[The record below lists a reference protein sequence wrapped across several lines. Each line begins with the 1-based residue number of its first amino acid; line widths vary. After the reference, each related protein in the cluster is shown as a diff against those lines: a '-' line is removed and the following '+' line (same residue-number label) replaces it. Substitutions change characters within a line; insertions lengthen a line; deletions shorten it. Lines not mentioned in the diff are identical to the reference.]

1 MPYLFDYVE
10 HELATFNQKPFG
22 PVDAAVLSQACMID
36 GAGVVPEP
44 SALPSLIDRAV
55 TLLAP
60 DSRGVTFANL
70 MRSELFEGMFTGLV
84 PDDIRRLLM
93 ALAASPR
100 YRDLRLCGYRS
111 VFDEASR
118 TQFAATTFTWRNAFS
133 FVGFRGTDVSATG
146 WRENFDMAYMDEVP
160 AQGLAREYLE
170 HMASRLPGELHV
182 GGHSKGGNLALYAAL
197 TCGAGVRERVSRVW
211 CLDAPG
217 FRAGRFRAE
226 DYERLGLRAGAGD
239 EDSTANA
246 GTPRADGA
254 PAVNFAANAGAAAM
268 RGDDASTVNAAPSRT
283 CKIERIIPQDSLV
296 GMLLDC
302 PVPARVVRSNAR
314 GIMQH
319 SVFTWEIANDLSDFV
334 EAEHL
339 GEGSQALHDVL
350 AEWLAGMDD
359 ERCKQV
365 VDALF
370 AAIGASGARDARDVF
385 LGGKPFPQLVSD
397 AARNLDEASRDVL
410 GAALGDLAAIA
421 ARRAG
426 RDLVATIFGE

>member
-60 DSRGVTFANL
+60 DFRGVTFANL

-111 VFDEASR
+111 VFDEASH

-146 WRENFDMAYMDEVP
+146 WRENFDMTYRDEVP
-160 AQGLAREYLE
+160 AQKLAREYLE
-170 HMASRLPGELHV
+170 HMAPRLPGELHV

-197 TCGAGVRERVSRVW
+197 TCSAGACERISRVW

-217 FRAGRFRAE
+217 FRAGRFAAE
-226 DYERLGLRAGAGD
+226 DFTRLALRAGAGGD
-239 EDSTANA
+239 
-246 GTPRADGA
+246 
-254 PAVNFAANAGAAAM
+254 GAAA
-268 RGDDASTVNAAPSRT
+268 GEGSAVGSDAAVCAVPPRA
-283 CKIERIIPQDSLV
+283 CKVERIIPQDSLV
-296 GMLLDC
+296 GMLLEC
-302 PVPARVVRSNAR
+302 PVPARVVRSNVQ
-314 GIMQH
+314 GLMQH
-319 SVFTWEIANDLSDFV
+319 SVFTWEIADDRSDFV
-334 EAEHL
+334 DAERL

-350 AEWLAGMDD
+350 AEWLGGMDD
-359 ERCKQV
+359 ERCEQV

-370 AAIGASGARDARDVF
+370 AALGASGARDARDVF
-385 LGGKPFPQLVSD
+385 LGGKAFPQLASD
-397 AARNLDEASRDVL
+397 AVRNLDEASRDVL
-410 GAALGDLAAIA
+410 GTALGDLAAIA

-426 RDLVATIFGE
+426 RDLVAAIFGE

>member
-10 HELATFNQKPFG
+10 HELAAFNQKPFG

-197 TCGAGVRERVSRVW
+197 TCSAGACERISRVW

-217 FRAGRFRAE
+217 FRAGRFAAE
-226 DYERLGLRAGAGD
+226 DFTRLALRAGAGGD
-239 EDSTANA
+239 
-246 GTPRADGA
+246 
-254 PAVNFAANAGAAAM
+254 GAAAGEGSAVGSDTSARAM
-268 RGDDASTVNAAPSRT
+268 PPRARKV
-283 CKIERIIPQDSLV
+283 ERIIPQDSLV
-296 GMLLDC
+296 GMLLEC
-302 PVPARVVRSNAR
+302 PVPARVVRSNVQ
-314 GIMQH
+314 GLMQH
-319 SVFTWEIANDLSDFV
+319 SVFTWEIADDRSDFV
-334 EAEHL
+334 DAERL

-350 AEWLAGMDD
+350 AEWLGGMDD
-359 ERCKQV
+359 ERCEQV

-370 AAIGASGARDARDVF
+370 AALGASGARDARDVF
-385 LGGKPFPQLVSD
+385 LGGKAFPQLASD
-397 AARNLDEASRDVL
+397 AVRNLDEASRDVL
-410 GAALGDLAAIA
+410 GTALGDLAAIA

-426 RDLVATIFGE
+426 RDLVAAIFGE

>member
-1 MPYLFDYVE
+1 MPYLFDYLE
-10 HELATFNQKPFG
+10 HELATFDQKPFC

-44 SALPSLIDRAV
+44 SALPALIDRAL

-60 DSRGVTFANL
+60 DARGATFASL
-70 MRSELFEGMFTGLV
+70 MRSELFDGMFTGLV

-100 YRDLRLCGYRS
+100 FRDLRLRGYRS
-111 VFDEASR
+111 VFDEASH

-146 WRENFDMAYMDEVP
+146 WRENFDMTYKDEVP
-160 AQGLAREYLE
+160 AQKLAREYLE
-170 HMASRLPGELHV
+170 HMAPRLSGELHV

-197 TCGAGVRERVSRVW
+197 TCSAETRERIGRVW

-217 FRAGRFRAE
+217 FRAGRFKAE
-226 DYERLGLRAGAGD
+226 DFARLG
-239 EDSTANA
+239 SYVT
-246 GTPRADGA
+246 
-254 PAVNFAANAGAAAM
+254 
-268 RGDDASTVNAAPSRT
+268 
-283 CKIERIIPQDSLV
+283 RIIPQDSLV
-296 GMLLDC
+296 GVLLDC
-302 PVPARVVRSNAR
+302 PAPARVVRSNVQ

-319 SVFTWEIANDLSDFV
+319 SVFTWEIADDLSDFV
-334 EAEHL
+334 EAERL

-350 AEWLAGMDD
+350 AEWLASMDD
-359 ERCKQV
+359 ERCERV

-370 AAIGASGARDARDVF
+370 AALGASGARDARDVF

-410 GAALGDLAAIA
+410 GAALGELAAIA
-421 ARRAG
+421 ARRVG
-426 RDLVATIFGE
+426 RDLAAAIFGE

>member
-146 WRENFDMAYMDEVP
+146 WRENFDMTYKDEVP
-160 AQGLAREYLE
+160 AQKLAREYLE
-170 HMASRLPGELHV
+170 YMAPRLSGELHV

-197 TCGAGVRERVSRVW
+197 TCSAEVCERIGHVW

-217 FRAGRFRAE
+217 FRAGRFKAE
-226 DYERLGLRAGAGD
+226 DFARLG
-239 EDSTANA
+239 SC
-246 GTPRADGA
+246 
-254 PAVNFAANAGAAAM
+254 VM
-268 RGDDASTVNAAPSRT
+268 
-283 CKIERIIPQDSLV
+283 RIIPQDSLV
-296 GMLLDC
+296 GMLLEC
-302 PVPARVVRSNAR
+302 PVPARVVRSNVQ
-314 GIMQH
+314 GLMQH
-319 SVFTWEIANDLSDFV
+319 SVFTWEIADDRSDFV
-334 EAEHL
+334 DAGRL

-350 AEWLAGMDD
+350 AEWLGGMDD
-359 ERCKQV
+359 ERCEQV

-370 AAIGASGARDARDVF
+370 AALGASGARDARDVF
-385 LGGKPFPQLVSD
+385 LGGKAFPQLASD
-397 AARNLDEASRDVL
+397 AVRNLDEASRDVL
-410 GAALGDLAAIA
+410 GTALGDLAAIA

-426 RDLVATIFGE
+426 RDLAAAIFGE

>member
-146 WRENFDMAYMDEVP
+146 WRENFDMTYKDEVP
-160 AQGLAREYLE
+160 AQKLAREYLE
-170 HMASRLPGELHV
+170 YMAPRLSGELHV

-197 TCGAGVRERVSRVW
+197 TCSAEVCERIGHVW

-217 FRAGRFRAE
+217 FRAGRFKAE
-226 DYERLGLRAGAGD
+226 DFARLG
-239 EDSTANA
+239 SC
-246 GTPRADGA
+246 
-254 PAVNFAANAGAAAM
+254 VM
-268 RGDDASTVNAAPSRT
+268 
-283 CKIERIIPQDSLV
+283 RIIPQDSLV
-296 GMLLDC
+296 GMLLEC
-302 PVPARVVRSNAR
+302 PVPARVVRSNVQ
-314 GIMQH
+314 GLMQH
-319 SVFTWEIANDLSDFV
+319 SVFTWEIADDRSDFV
-334 EAEHL
+334 DAGRL

-350 AEWLAGMDD
+350 AEWLGGMDD
-359 ERCKQV
+359 ERCEQV

-370 AAIGASGARDARDVF
+370 AALGASGARDARDVF
-385 LGGKPFPQLVSD
+385 LGGKAFPQLASD
-397 AARNLDEASRDVL
+397 AVRNLDEASRDVL
-410 GAALGDLAAIA
+410 GTALGDLAAIA

-426 RDLVATIFGE
+426 RLLAAAIFGE

>member
-70 MRSELFEGMFTGLV
+70 MRSELFDGMFTGLV

-100 YRDLRLCGYRS
+100 FRDLRLCGYRS
-111 VFDEASR
+111 VFDEASHA
-118 TQFAATTFTWRNAFS
+118 QFAAITFTWRNAFS

-146 WRENFDMAYMDEVP
+146 WRENFDMTYKDEVP
-160 AQGLAREYLE
+160 AQKLAREYLE
-170 HMASRLPGELHV
+170 YMAPRLSGELHV

-197 TCGAGVRERVSRVW
+197 TCSAEVCERIGHVW

-217 FRAGRFRAE
+217 FRAGRFKAE
-226 DYERLGLRAGAGD
+226 DFARLG
-239 EDSTANA
+239 SC
-246 GTPRADGA
+246 
-254 PAVNFAANAGAAAM
+254 VM
-268 RGDDASTVNAAPSRT
+268 
-283 CKIERIIPQDSLV
+283 RIIPQDSLV
-296 GMLLDC
+296 GVLLDC
-302 PVPARVVRSNAR
+302 PVPARVVRSNAQ

-319 SVFTWEIANDLSDFV
+319 SVFTWEISDDLSDFV
-334 EAEHL
+334 EAERL

-370 AAIGASGARDARDVF
+370 AALGASGARDARDVF

-410 GAALGDLAAIA
+410 GAALADLAAIA

-426 RDLVATIFGE
+426 RDLAAAIFGE

>member
-146 WRENFDMAYMDEVP
+146 WRENFDMTYRDEVP

-197 TCGAGVRERVSRVW
+197 TCSAGACERISRVW

-217 FRAGRFRAE
+217 FRAGRFAAE
-226 DYERLGLRAGAGD
+226 DFTRLALRAGAGGD
-239 EDSTANA
+239 GAAVGEGSAVGSDAA
-246 GTPRADGA
+246 ACAVPPRA
-254 PAVNFAANAGAAAM
+254 
-268 RGDDASTVNAAPSRT
+268 
-283 CKIERIIPQDSLV
+283 CKVERIIPQDSLV
-296 GMLLDC
+296 GMLLEC
-302 PVPARVVRSNAR
+302 PVPARVVRSNVQ
-314 GIMQH
+314 GLMQH
-319 SVFTWEIANDLSDFV
+319 SVFTWEIAGDRSDFV
-334 EAEHL
+334 DAGRL

-350 AEWLAGMDD
+350 AEWLGGMDD
-359 ERCKQV
+359 ERCEQV

-370 AAIGASGARDARDVF
+370 AALGASGARDARDVF
-385 LGGKPFPQLVSD
+385 LGGKAFPQLASD
-397 AARNLDEASRDVL
+397 AVRNLDEASRDVL
-410 GAALGDLAAIA
+410 GTALGDLAAIA

-426 RDLVATIFGE
+426 RDLVAAIFGE

>member
-197 TCGAGVRERVSRVW
+197 TCSAGACERISRVW

-217 FRAGRFRAE
+217 FRAGRFAAE
-226 DYERLGLRAGAGD
+226 DFTRLGLRAGAGD
-239 EDSTANA
+239 EDSAANA
-246 GTPRADGA
+246 GTLRA
-254 PAVNFAANAGAAAM
+254 
-268 RGDDASTVNAAPSRT
+268 

-296 GMLLDC
+296 GVLLEC
-302 PVPARVVRSNAR
+302 PVPARVVRSNAQ
-314 GIMQH
+314 GLMQH
-319 SVFTWEIANDLSDFV
+319 SVFTWEISDDRSDFV
-334 EAEHL
+334 EAERL

-350 AEWLAGMDD
+350 AEWLASMDD
-359 ERCKQV
+359 ERCEQV

-370 AAIGASGARDARDVF
+370 AALGASGARDARDVF
-385 LGGKPFPQLVSD
+385 LGGKPFPRLVSD
-397 AARNLDEASRDVL
+397 AARNLDEESRDVL
-410 GAALGDLAAIA
+410 GAVLGDLAAIA
-421 ARRAG
+421 ARRVG
-426 RDLVATIFGE
+426 RDLAAAIFGE

>member
-197 TCGAGVRERVSRVW
+197 TCSAGACERISRVW

-217 FRAGRFRAE
+217 FRAGRFKAE
-226 DYERLGLRAGAGD
+226 DFARLG
-239 EDSTANA
+239 SC
-246 GTPRADGA
+246 
-254 PAVNFAANAGAAAM
+254 VM
-268 RGDDASTVNAAPSRT
+268 
-283 CKIERIIPQDSLV
+283 RIIPQDSLV
-296 GMLLDC
+296 GVLLDC
-302 PVPARVVRSNAR
+302 PVPARVVRSNAQ

-319 SVFTWEIANDLSDFV
+319 SVFTWEIADDLSDFV
-334 EAEHL
+334 EAERL

-370 AAIGASGARDARDVF
+370 AALGASGARDARDVF

-410 GAALGDLAAIA
+410 GAALADLAAIA

-426 RDLVATIFGE
+426 RDLAAAIFGE

>member
-1 MPYLFDYVE
+1 MPYLFDCVK

-197 TCGAGVRERVSRVW
+197 TCSADARERIGRVW

-217 FRAGRFRAE
+217 FRAGRFKAE
-226 DYERLGLRAGAGD
+226 DFARLGLRAGAGD
-239 EDSTANA
+239 EDPAANA
-246 GTPRADGA
+246 GTLRA
-254 PAVNFAANAGAAAM
+254 
-268 RGDDASTVNAAPSRT
+268 

-296 GMLLDC
+296 GVLLEC
-302 PVPARVVRSNAR
+302 PVPARVVRSNAQ
-314 GIMQH
+314 GLMQH
-319 SVFTWEIANDLSDFV
+319 SVFTWEISDDRSDFV
-334 EAEHL
+334 EAERL

-350 AEWLAGMDD
+350 AEWLASMDD
-359 ERCKQV
+359 ERCEQV

-370 AAIGASGARDARDVF
+370 AALGASGARDARDVF

-397 AARNLDEASRDVL
+397 AARNLDEESRDVL
-410 GAALGDLAAIA
+410 GAVLGDLAAIA
-421 ARRAG
+421 ARRVG
-426 RDLVATIFGE
+426 RDLAAAIFGE

>member
-70 MRSELFEGMFTGLV
+70 MRSELFDGMVTGLV

-100 YRDLRLCGYRS
+100 FRDLRLCGYRS
-111 VFDEASR
+111 VFDEASH
-118 TQFAATTFTWRNAFS
+118 TQFAAITFTWRNAFS

-146 WRENFDMAYMDEVP
+146 WRENFDMTYKDEVP
-160 AQGLAREYLE
+160 AQKLAREYLE
-170 HMASRLPGELHV
+170 YMAPRLSGELHV

-197 TCGAGVRERVSRVW
+197 TCSAEVCERIGHVW

-217 FRAGRFRAE
+217 FRAGRFKAE
-226 DYERLGLRAGAGD
+226 DFARLG
-239 EDSTANA
+239 SC
-246 GTPRADGA
+246 
-254 PAVNFAANAGAAAM
+254 VM
-268 RGDDASTVNAAPSRT
+268 
-283 CKIERIIPQDSLV
+283 RIIPQDSLV
-296 GMLLDC
+296 GVLLDC
-302 PVPARVVRSNAR
+302 PVPARVVRSNAQ

-319 SVFTWEIANDLSDFV
+319 SVFTWEIADDLSDFV
-334 EAEHL
+334 EAERL

-370 AAIGASGARDARDVF
+370 AALGASGARDARDVF

-410 GAALGDLAAIA
+410 GAALADLAAIA

-426 RDLVATIFGE
+426 RDLAAAIFGE

>member
-100 YRDLRLCGYRS
+100 FRDLRLRGYRS

-197 TCGAGVRERVSRVW
+197 TCSAGAFERISRVW

-217 FRAGRFRAE
+217 FRAGRFKAE
-226 DYERLGLRAGAGD
+226 DFARLG
-239 EDSTANA
+239 SC
-246 GTPRADGA
+246 
-254 PAVNFAANAGAAAM
+254 VM
-268 RGDDASTVNAAPSRT
+268 
-283 CKIERIIPQDSLV
+283 RIIPQDSLV
-296 GMLLDC
+296 GVLLDC
-302 PVPARVVRSNAR
+302 PVPARVVRSNAQ

-319 SVFTWEIANDLSDFV
+319 SVFTWEIADDLSDFV
-334 EAEHL
+334 EAERL

-370 AAIGASGARDARDVF
+370 AALGASGARDARDVF

-410 GAALGDLAAIA
+410 GAALADLAAIA

-426 RDLVATIFGE
+426 RDLAAAIFGE

>member
-10 HELATFNQKPFG
+10 HALATFDQKPFS

-44 SALPSLIDRAV
+44 SALPALIDRAL
-55 TLLAP
+55 TLFAP
-60 DSRGVTFANL
+60 DARGATFASL
-70 MRSELFEGMFTGLV
+70 MRSELFDGMFTGLV

-100 YRDLRLCGYRS
+100 FRDLRLCGYRS
-111 VFDEASR
+111 VLDEVSH

-146 WRENFDMAYMDEVP
+146 WRENFDMTYRDEVP
-160 AQGLAREYLE
+160 AQKLARDYLE
-170 HMASRLPGELHV
+170 HMAPRLPGELHV

-197 TCGAGVRERVSRVW
+197 TCSADARERIGRVW

-217 FRAGRFRAE
+217 FRAGRFKAE
-226 DYERLGLRAGAGD
+226 DFARLG
-239 EDSTANA
+239 SCVT
-246 GTPRADGA
+246 
-254 PAVNFAANAGAAAM
+254 
-268 RGDDASTVNAAPSRT
+268 
-283 CKIERIIPQDSLV
+283 RIIPQDSLV
-296 GMLLDC
+296 GVLLEC
-302 PVPARVVRSNAR
+302 PVSARVVRSNAQ

-319 SVFTWEIANDLSDFV
+319 SVFTWEVSDDRSDFV
-334 EAEHL
+334 EAERL

-350 AEWLAGMDD
+350 AEWLASMDD
-359 ERCKQV
+359 ERCKRV

-370 AAIGASGARDARDVF
+370 AALGASGVRDARDVF

-410 GAALGDLAAIA
+410 GAALADLAAIA
-421 ARRAG
+421 ARRVG
-426 RDLVATIFGE
+426 RDLAAAIFGE

>member
-197 TCGAGVRERVSRVW
+197 TCSADARERIGRVW

-217 FRAGRFRAE
+217 FRAGRFKAE
-226 DYERLGLRAGAGD
+226 DFARLGLRAGAGD
-239 EDSTANA
+239 EDSAANA
-246 GTPRADGA
+246 GTLRA
-254 PAVNFAANAGAAAM
+254 
-268 RGDDASTVNAAPSRT
+268 

-296 GMLLDC
+296 GVLLEC
-302 PVPARVVRSNAR
+302 PVPARVVRSNAQ
-314 GIMQH
+314 GLMQH
-319 SVFTWEIANDLSDFV
+319 SVFTWEISDDRSDFV
-334 EAEHL
+334 EAERL
-339 GEGSQALHDVL
+339 GEGPQALHDVL
-350 AEWLAGMDD
+350 AEWLASMDD
-359 ERCKQV
+359 ERCEQV

-370 AAIGASGARDARDVF
+370 AALGASGARDARDVF

-397 AARNLDEASRDVL
+397 AARNLDEESRDVL
-410 GAALGDLAAIA
+410 GAVLGDLAAIA
-421 ARRAG
+421 ARRVG
-426 RDLVATIFGE
+426 RDLAAAIFGD

>member
-70 MRSELFEGMFTGLV
+70 MRSELFDGMFTGLV

-100 YRDLRLCGYRS
+100 FRDLRLCGYRS
-111 VFDEASR
+111 VFDEASH
-118 TQFAATTFTWRNAFS
+118 TQFAAITFTWRNAFS

-146 WRENFDMAYMDEVP
+146 WRENFDMTYKDEVP
-160 AQGLAREYLE
+160 AQKLAREYLE
-170 HMASRLPGELHV
+170 YMAPRLSGELHV

-197 TCGAGVRERVSRVW
+197 TCSAEVCERIGHVW

-217 FRAGRFRAE
+217 FRAGRFKAE
-226 DYERLGLRAGAGD
+226 DFARLG
-239 EDSTANA
+239 SC
-246 GTPRADGA
+246 
-254 PAVNFAANAGAAAM
+254 VM
-268 RGDDASTVNAAPSRT
+268 
-283 CKIERIIPQDSLV
+283 RIIPQDSLV
-296 GMLLDC
+296 GVLLDC
-302 PVPARVVRSNAR
+302 PVPARVARSNAQ

-319 SVFTWEIANDLSDFV
+319 SVFTWEIADDLSDFV
-334 EAEHL
+334 EAERL

-370 AAIGASGARDARDVF
+370 AALGASGARDARDVF

-410 GAALGDLAAIA
+410 GAALADLAAIA

-426 RDLVATIFGE
+426 RDLAAAIFGE

>member
-10 HELATFNQKPFG
+10 HELATFDQKPFG

-44 SALPSLIDRAV
+44 SALPALIDRAL

-133 FVGFRGTDVSATG
+133 FVGFRGTDDSATG

-160 AQGLAREYLE
+160 AQRLAREYLE

-197 TCGAGVRERVSRVW
+197 TCSAGVCERISRVW

-217 FRAGRFRAE
+217 FRAGRFAAE
-226 DYERLGLRAGAGD
+226 DFARLGLRAGAGGD
-239 EDSTANA
+239 
-246 GTPRADGA
+246 
-254 PAVNFAANAGAAAM
+254 GAAA
-268 RGDDASTVNAAPSRT
+268 GEESAVGSDAAARAVPPRA
-283 CKIERIIPQDSLV
+283 CKVERIIPQDSLV
-296 GMLLDC
+296 GMLLEC
-302 PVPARVVRSNAR
+302 PVPARVVRSNVQ
-314 GIMQH
+314 GLMQH
-319 SVFTWEIANDLSDFV
+319 SVFTWEIADDRGDFV
-334 EAEHL
+334 DAERL

-350 AEWLAGMDD
+350 AEWLGGMDD
-359 ERCKQV
+359 ERCEQV

-370 AAIGASGARDARDVF
+370 AALGASGARDARDVF
-385 LGGKPFPQLVSD
+385 LGGKAFPQLVSD
-397 AARNLDEASRDVL
+397 AVRNLDGMSRDVL
-410 GAALGDLAAIA
+410 GTALGDLAAIA

-426 RDLVATIFGE
+426 RDLVAAIFGE

>member
-10 HELATFNQKPFG
+10 HELATFDQKPFC

-44 SALPSLIDRAV
+44 SAMPALIDRAL

-60 DSRGVTFANL
+60 DARGTTFASL
-70 MRSELFEGMFTGLV
+70 MRSELFDGMFTGLV

-100 YRDLRLCGYRS
+100 FRDLRLCGYRS
-111 VFDEASR
+111 VFDEASH

-146 WRENFDMAYMDEVP
+146 WRENFDMTYRDEVP
-160 AQGLAREYLE
+160 AQKLAREYLE
-170 HMASRLPGELHV
+170 HMAPRLPGDLHV
-182 GGHSKGGNLALYAAL
+182 GGHSKGGNLALCAAL
-197 TCGAGVRERVSRVW
+197 TCSAGARGRISRVW

-217 FRAGRFRAE
+217 FRAGRFMAE
-226 DYERLGLRAGAGD
+226 DFARLGLRADAGD
-239 EDSTANA
+239 EDSAANA
-246 GTPRADGA
+246 GTLRGGD
-254 PAVNFAANAGAAAM
+254 AM
-268 RGDDASTVNAAPSRT
+268 RATDAPTASAGTLRT
-283 CKIERIIPQDSLV
+283 CKIERIMPQDSLV

-302 PVPARVVRSNAR
+302 PVPARVVRSNAQ

-319 SVFTWEIANDLSDFV
+319 SVFTWEIADDGDDFA
-334 EAEHL
+334 EAERL
-339 GEGSQALHDVL
+339 GDGSQALHDVL

-359 ERCKQV
+359 ERCEQV

-370 AAIGASGARDARDVF
+370 AALGASGARDARDVF

-410 GAALGDLAAIA
+410 GTALGELAAIA
-421 ARRAG
+421 ARRVG
-426 RDLVATIFGE
+426 RDLAAAIFGE

>member
-197 TCGAGVRERVSRVW
+197 TCSAGACERISRVW

-217 FRAGRFRAE
+217 FRAGRFAAE
-226 DYERLGLRAGAGD
+226 DFTRLALRAGAGGD
-239 EDSTANA
+239 
-246 GTPRADGA
+246 
-254 PAVNFAANAGAAAM
+254 GAAA
-268 RGDDASTVNAAPSRT
+268 GEGSAVGSDAAARAMPPRAR
-283 CKIERIIPQDSLV
+283 KVERIIPQDSLV
-296 GMLLDC
+296 GMLLAC
-302 PVPARVVRSNAR
+302 PVPARVVRSNVQ
-314 GIMQH
+314 GLMQH
-319 SVFTWEIANDLSDFV
+319 SVFTWEIADDRSDFV
-334 EAEHL
+334 DAERL

-350 AEWLAGMDD
+350 AEWLGGMDD
-359 ERCKQV
+359 ERCEQV

-370 AAIGASGARDARDVF
+370 AALGASGARDARDVF
-385 LGGKPFPQLVSD
+385 LGGKAFPQLASD
-397 AARNLDEASRDVL
+397 AVRNLDEASRDVL
-410 GAALGDLAAIA
+410 GTALGDLAAIA

-426 RDLVATIFGE
+426 RDLVAAIFGE

>member
-197 TCGAGVRERVSRVW
+197 TCSAGACERISRVW

-217 FRAGRFRAE
+217 FRAGRFAAE
-226 DYERLGLRAGAGD
+226 DFTRLALRAGAGGD
-239 EDSTANA
+239 
-246 GTPRADGA
+246 
-254 PAVNFAANAGAAAM
+254 GAAA
-268 RGDDASTVNAAPSRT
+268 GEGSAVGSDVAARAMPPRAR
-283 CKIERIIPQDSLV
+283 KVERIIPQDSLV
-296 GMLLDC
+296 GVLLEC
-302 PVPARVVRSNAR
+302 PVPARVVRSNVQ
-314 GIMQH
+314 GLMQH
-319 SVFTWEIANDLSDFV
+319 SVFTWEIADDRSDFV
-334 EAEHL
+334 DAERL

-350 AEWLAGMDD
+350 AEWLGGMDD
-359 ERCKQV
+359 ERCEQV

-370 AAIGASGARDARDVF
+370 AALGASGARDARDVF
-385 LGGKPFPQLVSD
+385 LGGKAFPQLASD
-397 AARNLDEASRDVL
+397 AVRYLDEASRDVL
-410 GAALGDLAAIA
+410 GTALGDIAAIA

-426 RDLVATIFGE
+426 RDLVAAIFGE

>member
-197 TCGAGVRERVSRVW
+197 TCSAGACERISRVW

-217 FRAGRFRAE
+217 FRAGRFAAE
-226 DYERLGLRAGAGD
+226 DFARLG
-239 EDSTANA
+239 SC
-246 GTPRADGA
+246 
-254 PAVNFAANAGAAAM
+254 V
-268 RGDDASTVNAAPSRT
+268 
-283 CKIERIIPQDSLV
+283 KRIIPQDSLV
-296 GMLLDC
+296 GVLLEC
-302 PVPARVVRSNAR
+302 PVPARVVRSNAQ

-319 SVFTWEIANDLSDFV
+319 SVFTWEIADDLSDFV
-334 EAEHL
+334 EAERL

-370 AAIGASGARDARDVF
+370 AALGASGARDARDVF

-410 GAALGDLAAIA
+410 GAALADLAAIA

-426 RDLVATIFGE
+426 RDLAAAIFGE

>member
-10 HELATFNQKPFG
+10 RELATFNQKPFG

-44 SALPSLIDRAV
+44 SALPSLIDRAA

-70 MRSELFEGMFTGLV
+70 MRSELFEDMFTGLV

-197 TCGAGVRERVSRVW
+197 TCSAGACERISRVW

-217 FRAGRFRAE
+217 FRAGRFAAE
-226 DYERLGLRAGAGD
+226 DFTRLALRAGAGGD
-239 EDSTANA
+239 GAAVGSDAA
-246 GTPRADGA
+246 ARAMPPRARK
-254 PAVNFAANAGAAAM
+254 V
-268 RGDDASTVNAAPSRT
+268 
-283 CKIERIIPQDSLV
+283 ERIIPQDSLV
-296 GMLLDC
+296 GMLLEC
-302 PVPARVVRSNAR
+302 PVPARVVRSNVQ
-314 GIMQH
+314 GLMQH
-319 SVFTWEIANDLSDFV
+319 SVFTWEIADDRSDFV
-334 EAEHL
+334 DAERL

-350 AEWLAGMDD
+350 AEWLGGMDD
-359 ERCKQV
+359 ERCEQV

-370 AAIGASGARDARDVF
+370 AALGASGARDARDVF
-385 LGGKPFPQLVSD
+385 LGGKAFPQLASD
-397 AARNLDEASRDVL
+397 AVRNLDEASRDVL

-426 RDLVATIFGE
+426 RDLAAAIFGE

>member
-70 MRSELFEGMFTGLV
+70 MRSELFEGMCTGLV

-197 TCGAGVRERVSRVW
+197 TCSAGACERISRVW

-217 FRAGRFRAE
+217 FRAGRFAAE
-226 DYERLGLRAGAGD
+226 DFARLGLRAGAGGD
-239 EDSTANA
+239 
-246 GTPRADGA
+246 
-254 PAVNFAANAGAAAM
+254 GAAA
-268 RGDDASTVNAAPSRT
+268 GEGSTVGSDAAARAMPPRAR
-283 CKIERIIPQDSLV
+283 KVERIIPQDPLV
-296 GMLLDC
+296 GMLLEC
-302 PVPARVVRSNAR
+302 PVPARVVRSNVQ
-314 GIMQH
+314 GLMQH
-319 SVFTWEIANDLSDFV
+319 SVFTWEIADDRSDFV
-334 EAEHL
+334 NAERL

-350 AEWLAGMDD
+350 AEWLGGMDD
-359 ERCKQV
+359 ERCEQV

-370 AAIGASGARDARDVF
+370 AALGASGARDARDVF
-385 LGGKPFPQLVSD
+385 LGGKAFPQLASD
-397 AARNLDEASRDVL
+397 AVRNLDEASRDVL
-410 GAALGDLAAIA
+410 GTALGDLAAIA

-426 RDLVATIFGE
+426 RDLVAAIFGE

>member
-93 ALAASPR
+93 ALAVSPR

-111 VFDEASR
+111 VFDGASR

-197 TCGAGVRERVSRVW
+197 TCSAGACERISRVW

-217 FRAGRFRAE
+217 FRAGRFAAE
-226 DYERLGLRAGAGD
+226 DFTRLALRAGAGD
-239 EDSTANA
+239 EDSAANA
-246 GTPRADGA
+246 GTLRA
-254 PAVNFAANAGAAAM
+254 
-268 RGDDASTVNAAPSRT
+268 

-296 GMLLDC
+296 GVLLEC
-302 PVPARVVRSNAR
+302 PVPARVVRSNAQ
-314 GIMQH
+314 GLMQH
-319 SVFTWEIANDLSDFV
+319 SVFTWEISDDQSDFV
-334 EAEHL
+334 EAERL

-359 ERCKQV
+359 ERCEQV

-370 AAIGASGARDARDVF
+370 AALGASGARDARDVF
-385 LGGKPFPQLVSD
+385 LGGKAFPQLVSD
-397 AARNLDEASRDVL
+397 AARNLDEESRDVL
-410 GAALGDLAAIA
+410 GAVLGDLAAIA
-421 ARRAG
+421 VRRVG
-426 RDLVATIFGE
+426 RDLAAAIFGE

>member
-10 HELATFNQKPFG
+10 HELATFDQKPFCS
-22 PVDAAVLSQACMID
+22 VDAAVLSQACMIG

-44 SALPSLIDRAV
+44 SAMPALIDRAL

-60 DSRGVTFANL
+60 DARGATFASL
-70 MRSELFEGMFTGLV
+70 MRSELFDGMFTGLV

-100 YRDLRLCGYRS
+100 FRDLRLCGYRS
-111 VFDEASR
+111 VFDEASH

-146 WRENFDMAYMDEVP
+146 WRENFDMTYRDEVP
-160 AQGLAREYLE
+160 AQKLAREYLE
-170 HMASRLPGELHV
+170 HMAPRLPGELHV

-197 TCGAGVRERVSRVW
+197 TCSAETRERIGHVW
-211 CLDAPG
+211 YLDAPG
-217 FRAGRFRAE
+217 FRVGRFKAE
-226 DYERLGLRAGAGD
+226 DFAQLGLRTGAGD
-239 EDSTANA
+239 GDSAVSAGAPCGADAPAASAASPRGDGVPTANA
-246 GTPRADGA
+246 ASPRA
-254 PAVNFAANAGAAAM
+254 
-268 RGDDASTVNAAPSRT
+268 

-296 GMLLDC
+296 GVLLDC
-302 PVPARVVRSNAR
+302 PVPARVVRSNVQ

-319 SVFTWEIANDLSDFV
+319 SVFTWEIADDLSDFV
-334 EAEHL
+334 EAERL

-350 AEWLAGMDD
+350 AEWLASMDD
-359 ERCKQV
+359 ERCEQV

-370 AAIGASGARDARDVF
+370 AALGASGARDARDVF

-397 AARNLDEASRDVL
+397 AARNLDEDSRDVL
-410 GAALGDLAAIA
+410 GAALADLAAIA

-426 RDLVATIFGE
+426 RDLAVAIFGE

>member
-22 PVDAAVLSQACMID
+22 PVDVAVLSQACMID

-170 HMASRLPGELHV
+170 HMASRLSGELHV

-197 TCGAGVRERVSRVW
+197 TCSAGACERISRVW

-217 FRAGRFRAE
+217 FRAGRFAAE
-226 DYERLGLRAGAGD
+226 DFTRLALRAGAGD
-239 EDSTANA
+239 EDSAANA
-246 GTPRADGA
+246 GTLRA
-254 PAVNFAANAGAAAM
+254 
-268 RGDDASTVNAAPSRT
+268 

-296 GMLLDC
+296 GVLLEC
-302 PVPARVVRSNAR
+302 PVPARVVRSNAQ
-314 GIMQH
+314 GLMQH
-319 SVFTWEIANDLSDFV
+319 SVFTWEISDDQSDFV
-334 EAEHL
+334 EAERL

-350 AEWLAGMDD
+350 AEWLASMDD
-359 ERCKQV
+359 ERCEQV

-370 AAIGASGARDARDVF
+370 AALGASGARDARDVF

-397 AARNLDEASRDVL
+397 AARNLDEESRDVL
-410 GAALGDLAAIA
+410 GAVLGDLAAIA
-421 ARRAG
+421 VRRVG
-426 RDLVATIFGE
+426 RDLAAAIFGE

>member
-10 HELATFNQKPFG
+10 HELATFDQKPFS

-44 SALPSLIDRAV
+44 SALPALIDRAL
-55 TLLAP
+55 TLFAP
-60 DSRGVTFANL
+60 DARGATFASL
-70 MRSELFEGMFTGLV
+70 MRSELFDVMFTGLV

-100 YRDLRLCGYRS
+100 FRDLRLCGYRS
-111 VFDEASR
+111 VFDEASH
-118 TQFAATTFTWRNAFS
+118 TQFAATTLTWRNAFS

-146 WRENFDMAYMDEVP
+146 WRENFDMTYRDEVP
-160 AQGLAREYLE
+160 AQKLAREYLE
-170 HMASRLPGELHV
+170 HMAPRLPGELHV

-197 TCGAGVRERVSRVW
+197 TCSADARERIGRVW

-217 FRAGRFRAE
+217 FRAGRFKAE
-226 DYERLGLRAGAGD
+226 DFARLGLRAGAEDGD
-239 EDSTANA
+239 FAANA
-246 GTPRADGA
+246 GTPHGDDV
-254 PAVNFAANAGAAAM
+254 PTANAGA
-268 RGDDASTVNAAPSRT
+268 PRT

-296 GMLLDC
+296 GVLLDC
-302 PVPARVVRSNAR
+302 PVPARVVHSNVQ

-319 SVFTWEIANDLSDFV
+319 SVFTWEIADDLSDFV
-334 EAEHL
+334 EAERL

-410 GAALGDLAAIA
+410 GAALGELAAIA

-426 RDLVATIFGE
+426 RDLAAAIFGE

>member
-146 WRENFDMAYMDEVP
+146 WRENFDMTYKDEVP
-160 AQGLAREYLE
+160 AQKLAREYLE
-170 HMASRLPGELHV
+170 YMAPRLSGELHV

-197 TCGAGVRERVSRVW
+197 TCSAEVCERIGHVW

-217 FRAGRFRAE
+217 FRAGRFKAE
-226 DYERLGLRAGAGD
+226 DFARLG
-239 EDSTANA
+239 SC
-246 GTPRADGA
+246 
-254 PAVNFAANAGAAAM
+254 VM
-268 RGDDASTVNAAPSRT
+268 
-283 CKIERIIPQDSLV
+283 RIIPQDSLV
-296 GMLLDC
+296 GMLLEC
-302 PVPARVVRSNAR
+302 PVPARVVRSNVQ
-314 GIMQH
+314 GLMQH
-319 SVFTWEIANDLSDFV
+319 SVFTWEIADDRSDFV
-334 EAEHL
+334 DAGRL

-350 AEWLAGMDD
+350 AEWLGGMDD
-359 ERCKQV
+359 ERCEQV

-370 AAIGASGARDARDVF
+370 AALGASGARDARDVF
-385 LGGKPFPQLVSD
+385 LGGKAFPQLASD
-397 AARNLDEASRDVL
+397 AVRNLDEAPRDVL
-410 GAALGDLAAIA
+410 GTALGDLAAIA

-426 RDLVATIFGE
+426 RDLAAAIFGE

>member
-197 TCGAGVRERVSRVW
+197 TCSAGACERISRVW

-217 FRAGRFRAE
+217 FRAGRFAAE
-226 DYERLGLRAGAGD
+226 DFTRLALRTGAGGDGAGAGEGSAVGSD
-239 EDSTANA
+239 AA
-246 GTPRADGA
+246 ARAMPPRARK
-254 PAVNFAANAGAAAM
+254 V
-268 RGDDASTVNAAPSRT
+268 
-283 CKIERIIPQDSLV
+283 ERIIPQDSLV
-296 GMLLDC
+296 GMLLEC
-302 PVPARVVRSNAR
+302 PVPARVVRSNVQ
-314 GIMQH
+314 GLMQH
-319 SVFTWEIANDLSDFV
+319 SVFTWEIADDRSDFV
-334 EAEHL
+334 DAERL

-350 AEWLAGMDD
+350 AEWLGGMDD
-359 ERCKQV
+359 ERCEQV

-370 AAIGASGARDARDVF
+370 AALGASGARDARDVF
-385 LGGKPFPQLVSD
+385 LGGKAFPQLASD
-397 AARNLDEASRDVL
+397 AVRNLDEASRDVL
-410 GAALGDLAAIA
+410 GTALGDLAAIA

-426 RDLVATIFGE
+426 RDLVAAIFGE

>member
-84 PDDIRRLLM
+84 PDDIRCLLM

-197 TCGAGVRERVSRVW
+197 TCSAGACERISRVW

-217 FRAGRFRAE
+217 FRAGRFAAE
-226 DYERLGLRAGAGD
+226 DFTRLALRAGAGGD
-239 EDSTANA
+239 
-246 GTPRADGA
+246 
-254 PAVNFAANAGAAAM
+254 GAAA
-268 RGDDASTVNAAPSRT
+268 GEGSAVGSDAAACAVPPRA
-283 CKIERIIPQDSLV
+283 CKVERIIPQDSLV
-296 GMLLDC
+296 GMLLEC
-302 PVPARVVRSNAR
+302 PVPARVVRSNVQ
-314 GIMQH
+314 GLMQH
-319 SVFTWEIANDLSDFV
+319 SVFTWEIADDRSDFV
-334 EAEHL
+334 DAERL

-350 AEWLAGMDD
+350 AEWLGGMDD
-359 ERCKQV
+359 ERCEQV

-370 AAIGASGARDARDVF
+370 AALGASGARDARDVF
-385 LGGKPFPQLVSD
+385 LGGKAFPQLASD
-397 AARNLDEASRDVL
+397 AVRNLDEASRDVL
-410 GAALGDLAAIA
+410 GTALGDLAAIA

-426 RDLVATIFGE
+426 RDLVAAIFGE

>member
-70 MRSELFEGMFTGLV
+70 MRSELFDGMFTGLV

-100 YRDLRLCGYRS
+100 FRDLRLCGYRS
-111 VFDEASR
+111 VFDEASHA
-118 TQFAATTFTWRNAFS
+118 QFAAITFTWRNAFS

-146 WRENFDMAYMDEVP
+146 WRENFDMTYKDEVP
-160 AQGLAREYLE
+160 AQKLAREYLE
-170 HMASRLPGELHV
+170 YMAPRLSGELHV

-197 TCGAGVRERVSRVW
+197 TCSAEVCERIGHVW

-217 FRAGRFRAE
+217 FRAGRFKAE
-226 DYERLGLRAGAGD
+226 DFARLG
-239 EDSTANA
+239 SC
-246 GTPRADGA
+246 
-254 PAVNFAANAGAAAM
+254 VM
-268 RGDDASTVNAAPSRT
+268 
-283 CKIERIIPQDSLV
+283 RIIPQDSLV
-296 GMLLDC
+296 GVLLDC
-302 PVPARVVRSNAR
+302 PVPARVVRSNAQ

-319 SVFTWEIANDLSDFV
+319 SVFTWEIADDLSDFV
-334 EAEHL
+334 EAERL

-370 AAIGASGARDARDVF
+370 AALGASGARDARDVF

-410 GAALGDLAAIA
+410 GAALADLAAIA

-426 RDLVATIFGE
+426 RDLAAAIFGE

>member
-70 MRSELFEGMFTGLV
+70 MRSELFDGMFTGLV

-100 YRDLRLCGYRS
+100 FRDLRLCGYRS
-111 VFDEASR
+111 VFDEASH
-118 TQFAATTFTWRNAFS
+118 TQFAAITFTWRNAFS

-146 WRENFDMAYMDEVP
+146 WRENFDMTYKDEVP
-160 AQGLAREYLE
+160 AQKLAREYLE
-170 HMASRLPGELHV
+170 YMAPRLSGELHV

-197 TCGAGVRERVSRVW
+197 TCSAEVCERIGHVW

-217 FRAGRFRAE
+217 FRAGRFKAE
-226 DYERLGLRAGAGD
+226 DFARLG
-239 EDSTANA
+239 SC
-246 GTPRADGA
+246 
-254 PAVNFAANAGAAAM
+254 VM
-268 RGDDASTVNAAPSRT
+268 
-283 CKIERIIPQDSLV
+283 RIIPQDSLV
-296 GMLLDC
+296 GVLLDC
-302 PVPARVVRSNAR
+302 PVPARVVRSNAQ

-319 SVFTWEIANDLSDFV
+319 SVFTWEIADDLSDFV
-334 EAEHL
+334 EAERL

-370 AAIGASGARDARDVF
+370 AALGASGARDARDVF

-410 GAALGDLAAIA
+410 GAALADLAAIA

-426 RDLVATIFGE
+426 RDLAATIFGE

>member
-133 FVGFRGTDVSATG
+133 FVGFCGTDVSATG

-197 TCGAGVRERVSRVW
+197 TCSAGACERISRVW

-217 FRAGRFRAE
+217 FRAGRFAAE
-226 DYERLGLRAGAGD
+226 DFTRLALRAGAGD
-239 EDSTANA
+239 EDSAANA
-246 GTPRADGA
+246 GTLRA
-254 PAVNFAANAGAAAM
+254 
-268 RGDDASTVNAAPSRT
+268 

-296 GMLLDC
+296 GVLLEC
-302 PVPARVVRSNAR
+302 PVPARVVRSNAQ
-314 GIMQH
+314 GLMQH
-319 SVFTWEIANDLSDFV
+319 SVFTWEISDDRSDFV
-334 EAEHL
+334 EAERL
-339 GEGSQALHDVL
+339 GEGLQALHDVL
-350 AEWLAGMDD
+350 AEWLASMDD
-359 ERCKQV
+359 ERCEQV

-370 AAIGASGARDARDVF
+370 AALGASGARDARDVF

-397 AARNLDEASRDVL
+397 AARNLDEESRDVL
-410 GAALGDLAAIA
+410 GAVLGDLAAIA
-421 ARRAG
+421 ARRVG
-426 RDLVATIFGE
+426 RDLAAAIFGE